1 MLVHLHHNVDHND
14 GGDGRNYDQGDGDDG
29 HNDDQGDDEDGH
41 NDDENGHRPREI
53 VPARDVPPVPL
64 LGQLVV
70 LHRL

>member
-1 MLVHLHHNVDHND
+1 MMIKVMM
-14 GGDGRNYDQGDGDDG
+14 RIEDG
-29 HNDDQGDDEDGH
+29 HNDDEDGH
-41 NDDENGHRPREI
+41 NDDEDDHNDDEDGHRPREI

>member
-1 MLVHLHHNVDHND
+1 MMMVMM
-14 GGDGRNYDQGDGDDG
+14 RMITS
-29 HNDDQGDDEDGH
+29 NDDQGDDEDGH
-41 NDDENGHRPREI
+41 NDDEDGHRPREI